1 MKRKWIDVN
10 NLSSGQHSVNKN
22 IKVKTLMLR
31 SDLCDYSG
39 AYIVVKWRITGK

>member
-10 NLSSGQHSVNKN
+10 NLSNGQHSVNKN
-22 IKVKTLMLR
+22 IKFKTRMLR
-31 SDLCDYSG
+31 SDLCDYSD